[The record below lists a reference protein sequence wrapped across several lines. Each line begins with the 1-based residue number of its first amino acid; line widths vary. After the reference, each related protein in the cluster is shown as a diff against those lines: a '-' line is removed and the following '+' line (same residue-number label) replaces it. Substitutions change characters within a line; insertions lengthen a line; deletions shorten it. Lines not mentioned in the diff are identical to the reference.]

1 MHRYPIII
9 FFSEEDNCYVAE
21 APDLKGCSAV
31 GETPEEAL
39 REIQVAIKNWLEI
52 AKEKGISIPQP
63 SRRAA

>member
-31 GETPEEAL
+31 GDTPEEAL
-39 REIQVAIKNWLEI
+39 KEIQVAIKNWLEI
-52 AKEKGISIPQP
+52 AKEKGISIPKP